1 MLKKEEPIKVPEE
14 LAKRVQAMS
23 DDELFVELK
32 VVVNDARFKPSYDR
46 AMARAVSEEFHRRGV
61 RLGPKGKS

>member
-14 LAKRVQAMS
+14 LAKRVKAMS

-32 VVVNDARFKPSYDR
+32 VVVNDARNKPSYDR
-46 AMARAVSEEFHRRGV
+46 AMARAVAAEFHNRGV
-61 RLGPKGKS
+61 RLGPKGKP